1 MLEQKKQTIVD
12 VMNFERAKKIGI
24 AEETEIIKTEI
35 KQLLRGSNSK
45 ILQFIEDL
53 DKNKTIGK

>member
-1 MLEQKKQTIVD
+1 VD